1 MPKRR
6 LSDDADEPN
15 ASGHVPPQAKRP
27 RSDDGQEFP
36 DAGDV
41 ASGTGDAGTQA
52 DSSLVAG
59 AGLPSEAVESSSPSS
74 DDDVASDSDIDG
86 PPVEKKVLPQ
96 RLTRG
101 QRSLRLVGEA
111 LEADEAFWNQDAFQS
126 DDSEFSLES
135 EADTNT
141 ESTDSDIDLPE
152 PEDEEDDGGK
162 GSRKRAGAAAAGSSS
177 SSHGGVT
184 VDDDDGGGG
193 VKKRG
198 AGGAYTDKAAVAL
211 KATSGSLGQMV
222 ANALEKGRKRTG
234 VRDAALLASS
244 GLNAEEIQAAIDAG
258 EGGALLRGI
267 RARRAGAADSGS
279 AAGFLSTS
287 GVAAAAEKSVDK
299 ARAEVPKEPRLTQAQ
314 VLVDAARTALEN
326 ERLLAHAVLRSQA
339 AAAAGLTAD
348 SGKIGGV
355 GHVLRQGT
363 PALRLLSRRGCP
375 DILTFTEV
383 DDFPSVIQA
392 TAHPDACECPDWR
405 RQALARSK
413 WTQKHTI
420 LVSRAV
426 VTAVLV
432 SFVLRLPSSCA
443 DARPKVCAVTG
454 KRAEYQ
460 APGGV
465 PYCDSAAFRGIS
477 AASAQR
483 RPT

>member
-1 MPKRR
+1 MPKRKH
-6 LSDDADEPN
+6 SDDAHETN
-15 ASGHVPPQAKRP
+15 ADGHVPPQAKRP

-36 DAGDV
+36 DARDV

-52 DSSLVAG
+52 DSNLVAG
-59 AGLPSEAVESSSPSS
+59 AEAVESSSPSS
-74 DDDVASDSDIDG
+74 DDDVASDSDTDG

-177 SSHGGVT
+177 SSHGGGT
-184 VDDDDGGGG
+184 VDDDDGSGG
-193 VKKRG
+193 VKK
-198 AGGAYTDKAAVAL
+198 GAYTDKAAVAL

-279 AAGFLSTS
+279 AAGLQSTT

-299 ARAEVPKEPRLTQAQ
+299 PRAEVPKEPRLTQAQ

-348 SGKIGGV
+348 SGKVGGV
-355 GHVLRQGT
+355 GHMLRQGT
-363 PALRLLSRRGCP
+363 PALRFLSRRGCP

-392 TAHPDACECPDWR
+392 TAHPDACECLDPR
-405 RQALARSK
+405 REALARSK
-413 WTQKHTI
+413 WTQLHTT
-420 LVSRAV
+420 V
-426 VTAVLV
+426 VTALLV
-432 SFVLRLPSSCA
+432 PPVLRLFFPCA

-465 PYCDSAAFRGIS
+465 PYCDSAAFHGIS
-477 AASAQR
+477 TASAQR